1 MTMRKLTLWAAGAI
15 LAAISS
21 LAAANIIYTF
31 HADGMTDSAGQEATA
46 VFNFTDATSFTLTL
60 TNNVDPTADILSELD
75 GLTFS
80 FGDAPLSL
88 QLLSVA
94 PTSVIDCSA
103 LPCQSGAG
111 SDPYGWGASTS
122 GSSVTLGAGYT
133 APGDFAYHP
142 YGIINQNFNGSQL
155 NDPVYNPML
164 VGPVT
169 YTFAMT
175 GLDSVPEVTST
186 TFLFGRLPNP
196 QVGVPVPEPNSLALL
211 GAGLLAFVW
220 AARRKRQAS

>member
-1 MTMRKLTLWAAGAI
+1 MRKLLLWAAAAI
-15 LAAISS
+15 LSAISS
-21 LAAANIIYTF
+21 LAGANIIYTF
-31 HADGMTDSAGQEATA
+31 HSDGMTDSASQEATA
-46 VFNFTDATSFTLTL
+46 VFNFSSATSFTVTL

-75 GLTFS
+75 GLMFS
-80 FGDAPLSL
+80 FSEVPLSL

-94 PTSVIDCSA
+94 PTAVVDCSA
-103 LPCQSGAG
+103 LPCQPGSG
-111 SDPYGWGASTS
+111 SDPYGWGASAT
-122 GSSVTLGAGYT
+122 GGDITLGAGYT

-155 NDPVYNPML
+155 TDPTYNPLL

-175 GLDSVPEVTST
+175 GVDSIPEITST
-186 TFLFGRLPNP
+186 TFLFGKVPNS
-196 QVGVPVPEPNSLALL
+196 QTGMPVPEPNSLALL

-220 AARRKRQAS
+220 AARRQRRRA

>member
-1 MTMRKLTLWAAGAI
+1 MRKLSLWAAAGI

-21 LAAANIIYTF
+21 LASANIIYTF
-31 HADGMTDSAGQEATA
+31 HADGTTDSASQEATA
-46 VFNFTDATSFTLTL
+46 VFNFSSAGSFTLTL

-75 GLTFS
+75 GLMFS
-80 FGDAPLSL
+80 FSDAPLSI

-94 PTSVIDCSA
+94 PTSVVDCSA
-103 LPCQSGAG
+103 LPCQPGSG
-111 SDPYGWGASTS
+111 SDPYGWGTS
-122 GSSVTLGAGYT
+122 ATGGDITLGAGYT

-142 YGIINQNFNGSQL
+142 YGIINQNFTGSQL
-155 NDPVYNPML
+155 NDPVYNPLL

-186 TFLFGRLPNP
+186 TFLFGKLPNS
-196 QVGVPVPEPNSLALL
+196 QTGIPVPEPNSLALL

-220 AARRKRQAS
+220 AARRRRHLS

>member
-1 MTMRKLTLWAAGAI
+1 MRKLSIWAAAAT

-21 LAAANIIYTF
+21 LASANVIYTF
-31 HADGMTDSAGQEATA
+31 HADGTTDSTSQEATA
-46 VFNFTDATSFTLTL
+46 VFNFTSASSFTLTL
-60 TNNVDPTADILSELD
+60 TNNVDPTADILSLLD
-75 GLTFS
+75 GLMFS
-80 FGDAPLSL
+80 FSEAPLSI

-94 PTSVIDCSA
+94 PTSVVDCSS
-103 LPCQSGAG
+103 LPCQPGSG
-111 SDPYGWGASTS
+111 SDPYGWGVSQS
-122 GSSVTLGAGYT
+122 GGDLTVGAGFT
-133 APGDFAYHP
+133 SPSTFDFHP

-175 GLDSVPEVTST
+175 GVDSVPEVTST

-220 AARRKRQAS
+220 AARRKRHNT

>member
-1 MTMRKLTLWAAGAI
+1 MRKLSLWAAAGI

-21 LAAANIIYTF
+21 LASANIIYTF
-31 HADGMTDSAGQEATA
+31 HADGTTDSASQEATA
-46 VFNFTDATSFTLTL
+46 VFNFSSAGSFTLTL

-75 GLTFS
+75 GLMFS
-80 FGDAPLSL
+80 FSDAPLSI
-88 QLLSVA
+88 QLLSVV
-94 PTSVIDCSA
+94 PTSVVDCSA
-103 LPCQSGAG
+103 LPCQPGSG
-111 SDPYGWGASTS
+111 SDPYGWGASAT
-122 GSSVTLGAGYT
+122 GGDITVGAGYT

-142 YGIINQNFNGSQL
+142 YGIINQNFTGSQL
-155 NDPVYNPML
+155 NDPVYNPLL

-186 TFLFGRLPNP
+186 TFLFGKRPNS
-196 QVGVPVPEPNSLALL
+196 QTGIPVPEPNSLALL

-220 AARRKRQAS
+220 AARRRRHLS

>member
-1 MTMRKLTLWAAGAI
+1 MRKLSLWAAAAI
-15 LAAISS
+15 LTAISS
-21 LAAANIIYTF
+21 LAGANIMYTF

-46 VFNFTDATSFTLTL
+46 VFNFSSASSFTLTL
-60 TNNVDPTADILSELD
+60 TNNVDPTADILSVLD

-80 FGDAPLSL
+80 FSEVPLTI

-94 PTSVIDCSA
+94 PTSVMDCSS
-103 LPCQSGAG
+103 LPCQSTTG
-111 SDPYGWGASTS
+111 SGLDGWGVSQS
-122 GSSVTLGAGYT
+122 GGDLTLGAGFT
-133 APGDFAYHP
+133 PPSSFDFHP

-155 NDPVYNPML
+155 NDPTFNPLL

-175 GLDSVPEVTST
+175 GVDSVPEISST

-220 AARRKRQAS
+220 AARRKRHNA